1 MGLSK
6 KEGGAGRLARTGCVP
21 RRLNVVEIACWRR
34 DLSIVRRRAGST
46 MSTRSFTRLLDGW
59 WRGRVAECK
68 RAF

>member
-21 RRLNVVEIACWRR
+21 RRLNVVEMLEEGPIPLFADGPVAPCPRGLSPGCWM
-34 DLSIVRRRAGST
+34 G
-46 MSTRSFTRLLDGW
+46 G
-59 WRGRVAECK
+59 GVAECK